1 MKKKGMTLTSV
12 LVAVALTSALAMA
25 TAKLISNQAKMNK
38 IMTLTDQR
46 DMITRFY
53 SALMHNRVVWQCT
66 LYDTS
71 NSALLDEISGT
82 TKPPNRSVELRTP
95 DCKFKETA
103 DASGKGI
110 KIEELRELTATHG
123 SGDHYRS
130 SGKFFST
137 AADNSVL
144 LGQSLTEPDTGGWW
158 KVSLTTVGIAK
169 GSVDLT
175 LTVEFD
181 LAKYKAA
188 HAGFD
193 PPNIRETTTYKV
205 RKGDPN
211 IENMEEDCAISA
223 VVAIDDLDS
232 GVRGVTCSSGLGAQ
246 LVDVPAVLPEQK
258 GNFLHTLADGTDARV
273 GSAAGTENRTGL
285 KIENVLP
292 HAIENITSSGD
303 YVETVV
309 NSKDGVLAFPK
320 KAAPCPH
327 SDSVLWKIDKEGFF
341 TNHRGPRGV
350 QGLPG
355 PPGRWGRKG
364 DKGDP
369 APPCPATPPDCASI

>member
-1 MKKKGMTLTSV
+1 MKQKGMTLTSV
-12 LVAVALTSALAMA
+12 LVAVALTSALAAA
-25 TAKLISNQAKMNK
+25 TAKLISNQTKLNK

-53 SALMHNRVVWQCT
+53 SALMHNRVVWLCT

-71 NSALLDEISGT
+71 NSALLDDISGT
-82 TKPPNRSVELRTP
+82 TTPSNRSVELRTP
-95 DCKFKETA
+95 DCKFKEA
-103 DASGKGI
+103 ANAGGKGI

-144 LGQSLTEPDTGGWW
+144 LGQSLTEPETGGWW
-158 KVSLTTVGIAK
+158 KVSLTTAGISK

-181 LAKYKAA
+181 LTKYKAA
-188 HAGFD
+188 HAEFD
-193 PPNIRETTTYKV
+193 PPDFRETTTYKV

-211 IENMEEDCAISA
+211 VENMEEDCTNSA
-223 VVAIDDLDS
+223 VVSIDDLNS
-232 GVRGVTCSSGLGAQ
+232 GVRGVTCSSDLGVY
-246 LVDVPAVLPEQK
+246 LVDVPTVLQEKK

-273 GSAAGTENRTGL
+273 GTAPGTENRVGL
-285 KIENVLP
+285 EIEYVFP

-309 NSKDGVLAFPK
+309 NSKPGVLAFSAGNVCSNNSP
-320 KAAPCPH
+320 
-327 SDSVLWKIDKEGFF
+327 VLWKIDKDGFF
-341 TNHRGPRGV
+341 TNHKGPRGV

-355 PPGRWGRKG
+355 PPGYWGPKG
-364 DKGDP
+364 EKGDP
-369 APPCPATPPDCASI
+369 APACPSPKPDCSSI